1 MLSKNVVPIPTT
13 DELWPP
19 TDVTPWP
26 TDVSCIKTGY
36 PARRLDAFF
45 VALKKNFNALWP
57 LTVVVVIPV
66 IIPVNPSTLF
76 IDVIFSVW
84 NEGNSMITSG
94 GLECV

>member
-1 MLSKNVVPIPTT
+1 ME
-13 DELWPP
+13 ELWPP

-26 TDVSCIKTGY
+26 TDVSLIKTGY

-45 VALKKNFNALWP
+45 VALKKNLSALWP

-76 IDVIFSVW
+76 TDVILSVW
-84 NEGNSMITSG
+84 NGGNSIITSG
-94 GLECV
+94 GLEWV